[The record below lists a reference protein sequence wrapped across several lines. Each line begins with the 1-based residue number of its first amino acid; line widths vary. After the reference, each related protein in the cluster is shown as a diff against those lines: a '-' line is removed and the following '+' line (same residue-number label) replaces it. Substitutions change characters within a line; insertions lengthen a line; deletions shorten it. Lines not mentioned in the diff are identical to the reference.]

1 MPEYV
6 TAYIGLGS
14 NMGDP
19 EKNLARA
26 LELLPLAI
34 VDEENSFPG
43 VANPL
48 QLRHVSSVFRTA
60 PQDYAAQPFFY
71 NQVATLW
78 CNTMVLPLQ
87 LLAHL
92 QAIENFLGRKRTGL
106 RFGPRVI
113 DLDMLLFGSL
123 QIATPTLH
131 VPHPRM
137 AQRAFVLVPLAEIAP
152 DLLLPSGVT
161 ARDAR
166 DALAFT
172 QEGQTIMQ

>member
-1 MPEYV
+1 MPEYI

-14 NMGDP
+14 NMGEP

-26 LELLPLAI
+26 LDLLPLAT
-34 VDEENSFPG
+34 VNGQDSFPG

-60 PQDYAAQPFFY
+60 PQGYAHQPFFY
-71 NQVATLW
+71 NQVAALW
-78 CNTMVLPLQ
+78 CDTMVLPLQ

-92 QAIENFLGRKRTGL
+92 QTIENLLGRERSGP

-113 DLDMLLFGSL
+113 DLDILLFGAT
-123 QIATPTLH
+123 QIATSTLR

-166 DALAFT
+166 DALVFT
-172 QEGQTIMQ
+172 QEGQTIVQ